1 MPKRELSVLA
11 SGYTYL
17 EGLRWRDG
25 RLWASDFYTEQV
37 IAVDL
42 EGRIEQICRV
52 PQQPSGLGWLP
63 DGRMLVSS
71 MKDRKVL
78 RREADG
84 TLVVHADL
92 SALTGGPINDMV
104 VDALGRAY
112 VGNFGF
118 DLMAGEPVATTTV
131 VRVDPDGSARAVAD
145 GLCFPNGS
153 FITPDGKTLI
163 VNETFGNR
171 ISEFDILADGGLGPR
186 RDWAD
191 FGALPASDDL
201 HTLIAASAIGPDGGA
216 LDAEGA
222 LWVADAIGKRI
233 VRVARGGRILE
244 QIDTG
249 ELGIFAAALGGPDG
263 RTLFMAARRTSSR
276 LIAAPS
282 QKAASWSPGRRAACG
297 PALNMRACPE
307 RRGRGARLDPR
318 RPPSGVPRGLLP
330 APPPSSGSMWT

>member
-104 VDALGRAY
+104 VDGQGRAY

-216 LDAEGA
+216 LDAE
-222 LWVADAIGKRI
+222 
-233 VRVARGGRILE
+233 ARCGWPTPSASASCAWR
-244 QIDTG
+244 
-249 ELGIFAAALGGPDG
+249 AAAASWSRSTPANWESSRRRWAGP
-263 RTLFMAARRTSSR
+263 MAARCSWRPRRISSR
-276 LIAAPS
+276 PIAAPS
-282 QKAASWSPGRRAACG
+282 QKAASWSPGSTCR
-297 PALNMRACPE
+297 MRACPE
-307 RRGRGARLDPR
+307 HAGLPRTSGAGSPPRPAPAAVRR
-318 RPPSGVPRGLLP
+318 SRGLLP

>member
-11 SGYTYL
+11 AGYTFL
-17 EGLRWRDG
+17 EGLRWHED
-25 RLWASDFYTEQV
+25 RLWASDFYTGQV
-37 IAVDL
+37 FAVDL
-42 EGRIEQICRV
+42 AGRIELICHV

-63 DGRMLVSS
+63 DGRLLISS
-71 MKDRKVL
+71 MKDRKLL

-84 TLVVHADL
+84 TLVQHADL
-92 SALTGGPINDMV
+92 SSLTQGPVNDMV
-104 VDALGRAY
+104 VDAQGRAY

-118 DLMAGEPVATTTV
+118 DIMNGAPVATTTL
-131 VRVDPDGSARAVAD
+131 VRVDTDGVVQVVAD

-171 ISEFDILADGGLGPR
+171 ISEFDILDNGILSPR
-186 RDWAD
+186 RDWAN
-191 FGALPASDDL
+191 FGELPDSNDL
-201 HTLIAASAIGPDGGA
+201 SVLIAASAIAPDGGA

-233 VRVARGGRILE
+233 VRVARGGKMLE

-263 RTLFMAARRTSSR
+263 RTLFMAA
-276 LIAAPS
+276 APDFIE
-282 QKAASWSPGRRAACG
+282 ANRRAK
-297 PALNMRACPE
+297 PE
-307 RRGRGARLDPR
+307 GRILMTQVDVPHAG
-318 RPPSGVPRGLLP
+318 RP
-330 APPPSSGSMWT
+330 

>member
-17 EGLRWRDG
+17 EGLRWHED

-42 EGRIEQICRV
+42 QGKVEQICRV

-63 DGRMLVSS
+63 DGRLLISS

-78 RREADG
+78 RREPDG
-84 TLVVHADL
+84 TLAVHADL

-104 VDALGRAY
+104 VDAQGRAY

-118 DLMAGEPVATTTV
+118 DLMAGAPVATTTL
-131 VRVDPDGSARAVAD
+131 VRVDTDGVAQVVAD

-171 ISEFDILADGGLGPR
+171 ISEFDIQPNGALGAR

-191 FGALPASDDL
+191 FGALPDSDDL
-201 HTLIAASAIGPDGGA
+201 SVLIAASAIGPDGGA
-216 LDAEGA
+216 LDADGA

-233 VRVARGGRILE
+233 VRVERGGKILE

-249 ELGIFAAALGGPDG
+249 EFGIFAAALGGPDG
-263 RTLFMAARRTSSR
+263 RTLFMAA
-276 LIAAPS
+276 APDFIE
-282 QKAASWSPGRRAACG
+282 ANRRAK
-297 PALNMRACPE
+297 PE
-307 RRGRGARLDPR
+307 ARILTTRVDVPHAGRP
-318 RPPSGVPRGLLP
+318 
-330 APPPSSGSMWT
+330 

>member
-17 EGLRWRDG
+17 EGLRWHED

-42 EGRIEQICRV
+42 QGKVEQICRV

-63 DGRMLVSS
+63 DGRLLISS

-78 RREADG
+78 RREPDG
-84 TLVVHADL
+84 TLAVHADL

-104 VDALGRAY
+104 VDAQGRAY

-118 DLMAGEPVATTTV
+118 DLMAGEPVSTTTL
-131 VRVDPDGSARAVAD
+131 VRVDTDGVAQVVAD

-171 ISEFDILADGGLGPR
+171 ISEFDIQANGALGAR

-191 FGALPASDDL
+191 FGALPDSDDL
-201 HTLIAASAIGPDGGA
+201 SVLIAASAIGPDGGA
-216 LDAEGA
+216 LDADGA

-233 VRVARGGRILE
+233 VRVERGGKILE

-249 ELGIFAAALGGPDG
+249 EFGIFAAALGGPDG
-263 RTLFMAARRTSSR
+263 RTLFMAA
-276 LIAAPS
+276 APDFIE
-282 QKAASWSPGRRAACG
+282 ANRRAK
-297 PALNMRACPE
+297 PE
-307 RRGRGARLDPR
+307 ARILTTRVDVPHAGRP
-318 RPPSGVPRGLLP
+318 
-330 APPPSSGSMWT
+330 

>member
-17 EGLRWRDG
+17 EGLRWHED

-42 EGRIEQICRV
+42 AGKVEQICRV

-63 DGRMLVSS
+63 DGRLLISS

-78 RREADG
+78 RRETDG
-84 TLVVHADL
+84 TLAVHADL

-104 VDALGRAY
+104 VDAEGRAY

-118 DLMAGEPVATTTV
+118 DLMAGEPVATTTLV
-131 VRVDPDGSARAVAD
+131 KVDTDGVAQVVAD

-153 FITPDGKTLI
+153 FITPDGKTMI

-171 ISEFDILADGGLGPR
+171 ISEFDILANGALGPR
-186 RDWAD
+186 RDWAN
-191 FGALPASDDL
+191 FGALPDSDDL
-201 HTLIAASAIGPDGGA
+201 SVLIAASAIGPDGGA

-222 LWVADAIGKRI
+222 VWVADAIGKRI
-233 VRVARGGRILE
+233 VRVARGGQILE

-249 ELGIFAAALGGPDG
+249 ELGIFAAALGGSDG
-263 RTLFMAARRTSSR
+263 CTLFMAA
-276 LIAAPS
+276 APDFIE
-282 QKAASWSPGRRAACG
+282 ANRRAK
-297 PALNMRACPE
+297 PE
-307 RRGRGARLDPR
+307 GRILMTRVDVPHAG
-318 RPPSGVPRGLLP
+318 RP
-330 APPPSSGSMWT
+330 

>member
-1 MPKRELSVLA
+1 
-11 SGYTYL
+11 
-17 EGLRWRDG
+17 
-25 RLWASDFYTEQV
+25 
-37 IAVDL
+37 
-42 EGRIEQICRV
+42 
-52 PQQPSGLGWLP
+52 
-63 DGRMLVSS
+63 
-71 MKDRKVL
+71 
-78 RREADG
+78 
-84 TLVVHADL
+84 
-92 SALTGGPINDMV
+92 MV

-233 VRVARGGRILE
+233 VRVA
-244 QIDTG
+244 
-249 ELGIFAAALGGPDG
+249 AAASWSRSTPANWASSRRRWAG
-263 RTLFMAARRTSSR
+263 RMAARCSWRPRRTSSR

-282 QKAASWSPGRRAACG
+282 QKAASWSPGSTCR
-297 PALNMRACPE
+297 MRACPE
-307 RRGRGARLDPR
+307 HAGLPRTSGAGSPPR
-318 RPPSGVPRGLLP
+318 P
-330 APPPSSGSMWT
+330 APAAVRRSPRASPGAAALVRKHVDIGLQDLSANPRKIPPYQQVSIISQ

>member
-17 EGLRWRDG
+17 EGLRWHED

-42 EGRIEQICRV
+42 QGKVEQICRV

-63 DGRMLVSS
+63 DGRLLIAS

-78 RREADG
+78 RREPDG
-84 TLVVHADL
+84 TLAVHADL

-104 VDALGRAY
+104 VDAQGRAY

-118 DLMAGEPVATTTV
+118 DLMAGAPVSTTTL
-131 VRVDPDGSARAVAD
+131 VRVDTDGVAQVVAD

-171 ISEFDILADGGLGPR
+171 ISEFDIQPNGALGSR
-186 RDWAD
+186 RDWAN
-191 FGALPASDDL
+191 FGALPDSDDL
-201 HTLIAASAIGPDGGA
+201 SVLIAASAIGPDGGA
-216 LDAEGA
+216 LDADGA

-233 VRVARGGRILE
+233 VRIERGGKILE

-249 ELGIFAAALGGPDG
+249 EFGIFAAALGGPDG
-263 RTLFMAARRTSSR
+263 RTLFMAA
-276 LIAAPS
+276 APDFIE
-282 QKAASWSPGRRAACG
+282 ANRRAK
-297 PALNMRACPE
+297 PE
-307 RRGRGARLDPR
+307 ARILTTRVDVPHAGRP
-318 RPPSGVPRGLLP
+318 
-330 APPPSSGSMWT
+330 

>member
-17 EGLRWRDG
+17 EGLRWHED

-42 EGRIEQICRV
+42 QGKVEQICRV

-63 DGRMLVSS
+63 DGRLLIAS

-78 RREADG
+78 RREPDG
-84 TLVVHADL
+84 TLAVHADL

-104 VDALGRAY
+104 VDAQGRAY

-118 DLMAGEPVATTTV
+118 DLMAGAPVSTTTL
-131 VRVDPDGSARAVAD
+131 VRVDTDGVAQVVAD

-171 ISEFDILADGGLGPR
+171 ISEFDIQPNGALGSR

-191 FGALPASDDL
+191 FGALPDSDDL
-201 HTLIAASAIGPDGGA
+201 SVLIAASAIGPDGGA
-216 LDAEGA
+216 LDADGA

-233 VRVARGGRILE
+233 VRVERGGKILE

-249 ELGIFAAALGGPDG
+249 EFGIFAAALGGPDG
-263 RTLFMAARRTSSR
+263 RTLFMAA
-276 LIAAPS
+276 APDFIE
-282 QKAASWSPGRRAACG
+282 ANRRAK
-297 PALNMRACPE
+297 PE
-307 RRGRGARLDPR
+307 ARILTTRVDVPHAGRP
-318 RPPSGVPRGLLP
+318 
-330 APPPSSGSMWT
+330 

>member
-17 EGLRWRDG
+17 EGLRWHDG
-25 RLWASDFYTEQV
+25 RLWASDFYTGQV

-42 EGRIEQICRV
+42 QGRVEVICRV
-52 PQQPSGLGWLP
+52 LQQPSGLGWLP
-63 DGRMLVSS
+63 DGRLLISS
-71 MKDRKVL
+71 MKDRKLL
-78 RREADG
+78 RREPDG
-84 TLVVHADL
+84 TLTQHADL
-92 SALTGGPINDMV
+92 SALTGGPINDLV
-104 VDALGRAY
+104 VDDQGRAY

-118 DLMAGEPVATTTV
+118 DLMAGEPVATTTL
-131 VRVDPDGSARAVAD
+131 VRVDTDGVAQVVAD

-171 ISEFDILADGGLGPR
+171 ISEFDILANGALGPR
-186 RDWAD
+186 RDWAN
-191 FGALPASDDL
+191 FGALPESDDL
-201 HTLIAASAIGPDGGA
+201 SVLIGASAIGPDGGA

-233 VRVARGGRILE
+233 VRLARGGKILE

-263 RTLFMAARRTSSR
+263 KTLFMAA
-276 LIAAPS
+276 APDFIE
-282 QKAASWSPGRRAACG
+282 ANRRAK
-297 PALNMRACPE
+297 PE
-307 RRGRGARLDPR
+307 GRILVTEVDVPHAG
-318 RPPSGVPRGLLP
+318 RP
-330 APPPSSGSMWT
+330 

>member
-17 EGLRWRDG
+17 EGLRWHED

-42 EGRIEQICRV
+42 QGKVEQICRV

-63 DGRMLVSS
+63 DGRLLISS

-78 RREADG
+78 RREPDG
-84 TLVVHADL
+84 TLAVHADL

-104 VDALGRAY
+104 VDAQGRAY

-118 DLMAGEPVATTTV
+118 DLMAGAPVSTTTL
-131 VRVDPDGSARAVAD
+131 VRVDTDGVAQVVAD

-171 ISEFDILADGGLGPR
+171 ISEFDIQPNGALGSR

-191 FGALPASDDL
+191 FGALPDSDDL
-201 HTLIAASAIGPDGGA
+201 SVLIAASAIGPDGGA
-216 LDAEGA
+216 LDADGA

-233 VRVARGGRILE
+233 VRVERGGKVLE

-249 ELGIFAAALGGPDG
+249 EFGIFAAALGGPDG
-263 RTLFMAARRTSSR
+263 RTLFMAA
-276 LIAAPS
+276 APDFIE
-282 QKAASWSPGRRAACG
+282 ANRRAK
-297 PALNMRACPE
+297 PE
-307 RRGRGARLDPR
+307 ARILTTRVDVPHAGRP
-318 RPPSGVPRGLLP
+318 
-330 APPPSSGSMWT
+330 

>member
-17 EGLRWRDG
+17 EGLRWHED

-42 EGRIEQICRV
+42 AGKIEQICRV
-52 PQQPSGLGWLP
+52 PDQPSGLGWLP
-63 DGRMLVSS
+63 DGRLLISS

-84 TLVVHADL
+84 TLAVHADL

-104 VDALGRAY
+104 VDDQGRAY

-118 DLMAGEPVATTTV
+118 DLMAGEPVATTTL
-131 VRVDPDGSARAVAD
+131 VRVDTDGVAQAVAE

-171 ISEFDILADGGLGPR
+171 ISEFDILPTGALGPR
-186 RDWAD
+186 RDWAN
-191 FGALPASDDL
+191 FGPLPDSDDL
-201 HTLIAASAIGPDGGA
+201 SVLIAASAIGPDGGA

-233 VRVARGGRILE
+233 VRLARGGQILE

-249 ELGIFAAALGGPDG
+249 EFGIFAAALGGPDG
-263 RTLFMAARRTSSR
+263 CTLFMAA
-276 LIAAPS
+276 APDFIE
-282 QKAASWSPGRRAACG
+282 ANRRAK
-297 PALNMRACPE
+297 PE
-307 RRGRGARLDPR
+307 GHILMTRVDVPHAGRP
-318 RPPSGVPRGLLP
+318 
-330 APPPSSGSMWT
+330 